1 VTFAAA
7 LAAFQADRQAQV
19 NEVLARL
26 SAFEPIPREEVQR
39 MESLAVDQA
48 FHRQASVPA
57 VGNIAQ
63 ELIQDLQREEIDRA
77 DFDGALD
84 AFAARVPCPG
94 VSALTY
100 AGEYLNDC
108 VLAECNAPELSDADT
123 NAMAATLLALCAEF
137 RCLFAYFHL
146 NSICAAVHSARAPS
160 IRYADEEY

>member
-63 ELIQDLQREEIDRA
+63 ELTHDLRAKRSIARSSIQRSMRSRRSCH
-77 DFDGALD
+77 AL
-84 AFAARVPCPG
+84 A
-94 VSALTY
+94 
-100 AGEYLNDC
+100 
-108 VLAECNAPELSDADT
+108 
-123 NAMAATLLALCAEF
+123 
-137 RCLFAYFHL
+137 
-146 NSICAAVHSARAPS
+146 
-160 IRYADEEY
+160 